1 MNPSTAQILDAV
13 EQTASDQVIIL
24 PNNKNILMSAQ
35 QVVGVSQKRVMVVP
49 TRSIP
54 QGVSALLA
62 LDQGA
67 SLESNAE
74 AMQESSLEVITG
86 EITWAT
92 REVHINGIDVHEG
105 DAIGLLE
112 DELVVDAKSFDE
124 AAHWLL
130 AAADHDGCELVTL
143 YYGEQVVASQAQDL
157 ADQLAKAYA
166 DLEFE
171 VVEGGQPHYPY
182 IISIE

>member
-1 MNPSTAQILDAV
+1 
-13 EQTASDQVIIL
+13 
-24 PNNKNILMSAQ
+24 MSAQ
-35 QVVGVSQKRVMVVP
+35 QVVEVSAKRVMVVP

-62 LDQGA
+62 LDQGV
-67 SLESNAE
+67 SLESNVE
-74 AMQESSLEVITG
+74 AMKESLLDVITG

-92 REVHINGIDVHEG
+92 REVQLNGIDVHEG

-112 DELVVDAKSFDE
+112 GELVVDAKSFDE
-124 AAHWLL
+124 AVHWLL
-130 AAADHDGCELVTL
+130 AEADLDGRELVTL
-143 YYGEQVVASQAQDL
+143 YYGDQVVDSQAQDL
-157 ADQLAKAYA
+157 ADRLAKAYA